1 LRKTQASVYVLNP
14 RNLTLSEIDCRKEKD
29 FTLDIIKKLTS
40 LHERKT
46 RVGALLRSKFLK
58 RLDEAKEGKEEE
70 EETKEED
77 EEFDAVD
84 GVLELDTIQTLQV
97 KQSID
102 LRRLKSISWMKPP
115 TKQHRENYH
124 RVSFAELSYPDP
136 MPLRVWKD
144 IELKLKASMFST
156 RRRYVTCELK
166 LDVKS
171 GIFCYKNVTDSS
183 EWITHRIGH
192 LSPIILQDKNNT
204 TFLLK
209 PIAQKP
215 YRNIKLRNVRTISYV
230 ISRMCIT
237 KYFDRYPMIS

>member
-1 LRKTQASVYVLNP
+1 
-14 RNLTLSEIDCRKEKD
+14 
-29 FTLDIIKKLTS
+29 
-40 LHERKT
+40 
-46 RVGALLRSKFLK
+46 
-58 RLDEAKEGKEEE
+58 
-70 EETKEED
+70 
-77 EEFDAVD
+77 
-84 GVLELDTIQTLQV
+84 
-97 KQSID
+97 
-102 LRRLKSISWMKPP
+102 MKPP

-124 RVSFAELSYPDP
+124 KVSFAELSYPDP

-215 YRNIKLRNVRTISYV
+215 YRNIKLRNVRTISHV